1 MKKKLLTIAF
11 AIVFAFAFTFSTVFA
26 ANNIGESAVE
36 GIRNVVGGAENVVEN
51 VAGDVANGVKSGT
64 GAMENTAE
72 NITGSVTNH
81 NDGKTSSNDNMKQ
94 STDNYTATRTSAE
107 NNSALFGGMNYSTL
121 VWLIVVLAGI
131 GIVTLVWSYVKN
143 NRYITNHDDDDDE
156 GNK

>member
-11 AIVFAFAFTFSTVFA
+11 AVVSVFTFTFSTVFA
-26 ANNIGESAVE
+26 TNNVGESAIE

-51 VAGDVANGVKSGT
+51 VASDVANGVKSGT
-64 GAMENTAE
+64 SAMENTAE
-72 NITGSVTNH
+72 NMTGSMMNDNH
-81 NDGKTSSNDNMKQ
+81 QNDNASSNDNMRQ
-94 STDNYTATRTSAE
+94 STDNYVATRTTSE

-143 NRYITNHDDDDDE
+143 NHYITNNDDDE
-156 GNK
+156 EEK

>member
-11 AIVFAFAFTFSTVFA
+11 AIVFAFAFTFSSVFA

-36 GIRNVVGGAENVVEN
+36 GIRNVVGGAENMVEN
-51 VAGDVANGVKSGT
+51 VAGGVANGVKSGT

-72 NITGSVTNH
+72 NMMGTGA
-81 NDGKTSSNDNMKQ
+81 
-94 STDNYTATRTSAE
+94 TDNYTATRTSTE
-107 NNSALFGGMNYSTL
+107 NNGTTLGGMDYSTL

-143 NRYITNHDDDDDE
+143 NRYMTNLDDDDDKE
-156 GNK
+156 DK